1 MGTKAFASARKFLV
15 SRIVEQ
21 AALDGVSLADTETRM
36 LGFSEASATPEE
48 LETAAEFERDFDD
61 EQYESKI
68 ASLIRHAYVQDKNR
82 GESAAWSSALD
93 ALIESEE
100 DAYLLIMLDR
110 AHIGFKRPGLFSF
123 DKRVLLTLVPV
134 AAMIGVAVLVA
145 FTPWGARLVPNE
157 SARLAVYV
165 LVLCILLLVW
175 LRDQKRKE

>member
-36 LGFSEASATPEE
+36 LSFSEASATPEE
-48 LETAAEFERDFDD
+48 LEIAAEFERDFDD

-68 ASLIRHAYVQDKNR
+68 ANLIRHAYLQDKNR

-93 ALIESEE
+93 TMSESEE
-100 DAYLLIMLDR
+100 DAYLLVMLDR
-110 AHIGFKRPGLFSF
+110 AHIGFKLPGLFSL
-123 DKRVLLTLVPV
+123 DKRVFLTLVP
-134 AAMIGVAVLVA
+134 AAVMIAASILVA

-157 SARLAVYV
+157 SVRLAVYV
-165 LVLCILLLVW
+165 LVLCILLFVW
-175 LRDQKRKE
+175 LREQQKKE